1 MRYSDYTVE
10 QLREELGRLREETQ
24 KAEQLGEIHKMSI
37 LERKMQMVA
46 SYLLHPDDF
55 KPNQIYEL
63 KGDPGYTFKVNFL
76 EGVMAWGNRIN
87 LIGEHEIKEIALPIS
102 LLGDIAAK

>member
-10 QLREELGRLREETQ
+10 QLREKLGQLKEASL
-24 KAEQLGEIHKMSI
+24 KAEQLGEVQEVAI

-55 KPNQIYEL
+55 KPGEVYQIQ
-63 KGDPGYTFKVNFL
+63 GDPGYTFKISFI
-76 EGVMAWGNRIN
+76 EGVMAWGHRVN
-87 LIGEHEIKEIALPIS
+87 LLGNEEEKQTALPIS
-102 LLGDIAAK
+102 ILHKK